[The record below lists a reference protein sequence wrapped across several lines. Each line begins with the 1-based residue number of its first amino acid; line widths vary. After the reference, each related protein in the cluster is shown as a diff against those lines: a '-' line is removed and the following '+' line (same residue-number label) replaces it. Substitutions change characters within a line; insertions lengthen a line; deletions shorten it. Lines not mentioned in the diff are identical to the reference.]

1 LQLQSSNL
9 EVDTFQHHASDLIA
23 PDLLSLTWTSR
34 LLDSFSLCLEQV
46 SGVQRMALE
55 AASEDDDVLLL
66 GEKWCRILFFFFP

>member
-34 LLDSFSLCLEQV
+34 LLDSSLCLEQV
-46 SGVQRMALE
+46 SGVQRMASE
-55 AASEDDDVLLL
+55 ATSEDDDVLLL
-66 GEKWCRILFFFFP
+66 GEKWCRILFFFFFP